1 MTDIYVIKKPGKSR
15 GKTTFFYRRILPPS
29 LYACLLALLMQ
40 LNAGA
45 QNCYTNQGCQDYSNF
60 GFNSSTA
67 ATLEYDNFVSSF
79 HSTIVRDIDG
89 NFKIW
94 GQYTKSTGTSDWTKP
109 TIINVGNFPGLT
121 GTPLKAAVGSS
132 QTSIQHILLT
142 SDNKLWAWGTAGTV
156 VSTGVRSVPAL
167 GSFSLPAGVTAAD
180 VKMIFGTY
188 QTLVLTTCG
197 SKGGRVY
204 VLSQNDNMRGD
215 GGTGAAT
222 WATVQKSTG
231 GDLTGIVATR
241 GCPTGLIALDQNGG
255 LWTWGDITYNGDNAG
270 NPSARSKATAMILPG
285 GSGNIKMIGATG
297 TDRTTANAAYY
308 VLYENNNLYAIGN
321 NTSRQ
326 LGNWSTTSSNAW
338 LQPRY
343 TSTSGQKMND
353 IAWISPNE
361 HDNYYPSINVV
372 TTGKKLYNWGLESGY
387 DLGRGVQSSTGGSTA
402 VDPGLANQFPSGFS
416 NDNIIVVET
425 GGHTTLIAQQCQDNF
440 GYVGHKT
447 NGSMGDG
454 STTGGSQKTFSFN
467 TAAVQICGAPTVDAG
482 INTSVNTTDYCRQQ
496 PVTLYPYPANIAG
509 ATLSITSGGSIASL
523 NASTNVLSFSGT
535 GTVVVTYKVNISGCN
550 PATVTRTFNVVDCS
564 PTVTI
569 PGKVW
574 DDKNGDAK
582 TAASGEPGIANGL
595 WANLVDPDGVV
606 VASVKVADDGSFQIV
621 VDKGSLTS
629 GNYSIILTNAAKG
642 NGDLLTGAETP
653 AGGYGYTG
661 TNSGTDASA
670 NRNNRTGKFTLA
682 NLNQTANNGS
692 TSPVNFGIS
701 NDPTALPVTFGAVS
715 AKIVNR
721 QLVVNWST
729 MSEVNN
735 DHFEIE
741 VSNDGTHFT
750 RIGSVKSQAPNGNAT
765 EVINYK
771 FEVDAQGAAAALGIG
786 VLAFGAL
793 AFGFS
798 RRQKVFLIVVMMAGG
813 TLFFTGCKRD
823 VADLNNTGSIQVRVV
838 QVDIDGNRT
847 FSKIVQAVAE

>member
-1 MTDIYVIKKPGKSR
+1 MDIHVIKSPEKKTGKRSS
-15 GKTTFFYRRILPPS
+15 FYRRML
-29 LYACLLALLMQ
+29 LYSMYVCLLALFMQ
-40 LNAGA
+40 FNAGA
-45 QNCYTNQGCQDYSNF
+45 QNCYNNQGCQDYSNF
-60 GFNSSTA
+60 GISSSTA

-94 GQYTKSTGTSDWTKP
+94 GQNTKSAGNADWTNP
-109 TIINVGNFPGLT
+109 TIINAGNFPGLT
-121 GTPLKAAVGSS
+121 GTPLKAAVGSA

-142 SDNKLWAWGTAGTV
+142 SDNKLWAWGNAGTV
-156 VSTGVRSVPAL
+156 VSTSVKSGAAL

-180 VKMIFGTY
+180 VKMLFGTY
-188 QTLVLTTCG
+188 QTLVLTTCS

-204 VLSQNDNMRGD
+204 VLSQKNNMRGD
-215 GGTGAAT
+215 GSTGAAT
-222 WATVQKSTG
+222 WATVQKSTN
-231 GDLTGIVATR
+231 GDLTDIVATR
-241 GCPTGLIALDQNGG
+241 GGSTGLIALDKNGG
-255 LWTWGDITYNGDNAG
+255 LWTWGDITYDGVG
-270 NPSARSKATAMILPG
+270 NPSARSKATAMALPG

-297 TDRTTANAAYY
+297 STNGTNAASYY

-321 NTSRQ
+321 NGSRQ
-326 LGNWSTTSSNAW
+326 LGNWGTTSSNTW

-343 TSTSGQKMND
+343 TSVSGQQMND

-387 DLGRGVQSSTGGSTA
+387 DLGRGVQSSTTASTA
-402 VDPGLANQFPSGFS
+402 VNPGLANQFPSGFS

-425 GGHTTLIAQQCQDNF
+425 GGHTTMIAQQCQDNF

-454 STTGGSQKTFSFN
+454 SGTSTSQQTFSFN

-482 INTSVNTTDYCRQQ
+482 ITTSVNTTDYCRQQ
-496 PVTLYPYPANIAG
+496 AVTLYPYPANVAG

-523 NASTNVLSFSGT
+523 NAGTNVLSFSGT

-550 PATVTRTFNVVDCS
+550 PATVTKTFNVVDCS
-564 PTVTI
+564 PTITI
-569 PGKVW
+569 PGKIW

-595 WANLVDPDGVV
+595 WANLVGPDGVV
-606 VASVKVADDGSFQIV
+606 VASVKVANDGSFQIV

-629 GNYSIILTNAAKG
+629 GNYSIILTNTAKS
-642 NGDLLTGAETP
+642 NGDVLTGADTP

-661 TNSGTDASA
+661 TNTGTDASA
-670 NRNNRTGKFTLA
+670 NSNNRTGKFTLP
-682 NLNQTANNGS
+682 NLNQTANNSS
-692 TSPVNFGIS
+692 TSAVNFGIS
-701 NDPTALPVTFGAVS
+701 NDPIALPVTFSAVS

-721 QLVVNWST
+721 QFVVNWST

-741 VSNDGTHFT
+741 VSKDGTHFT
-750 RIGSVKSQAPNGNAT
+750 SIGSVKSQAPNGNSSG
-765 EVINYK
+765 VINYQ
-771 FEVDAQGAAAALGIG
+771 FEMDTHAGTAALGIG
-786 VLAFGAL
+786 ILAFGAL
-793 AFGFS
+793 ALGFS
-798 RRQKVFLIVVMMAGG
+798 RRHKLLLIIMMVAGG

-823 VADLNNTGSIQVRVV
+823 AADLGNNESILVRVV

-847 FSKIVQAVAE
+847 TSKIVQAAAE